1 MLCYFVTCLWAGS
14 NCISSDF
21 YDLSSTVNEV
31 RSPKSVSTSEEGS
44 TLHTNIKY
52 LYWSLLNNKINY
64 ITTSSGL
71 LLSLLHQLRANN
83 VCLIFIFLLQY
94 FAGKVSSISGGCWS
108 KLVQLRST
116 FDPSGGFYTYKHT
129 FTYMCAVV

>member
-1 MLCYFVTCLWAGS
+1 MLCYFVTCFWAGS

-31 RSPKSVSTSEEGS
+31 RSPKSVSTSVEGS

-52 LYWSLLNNKINY
+52 LFWSLLNNKINN

-71 LLSLLHQLRANN
+71 LLSLLHQGKQCLFDFHFSP
-83 VCLIFIFLLQY
+83 LIFCQESLNIWRL
-94 FAGKVSSISGGCWS
+94 
-108 KLVQLRST
+108 LVQISPITVNIRPFRRFLYICINIHL
-116 FDPSGGFYTYKHT
+116 PI
-129 FTYMCAVV
+129 CAQ